1 MIHRFAICSMCS
13 HSEPVLT
20 LSWESPPR
28 RCHSEPV
35 TEVTGVR
42 ISRMNDSMKRIL
54 QNRKRRETKTMEK
67 LLEILED
74 IQPDVDF
81 KTRTDLIDA
90 HLLSSLSILSL
101 IAELEDEFDITVP
114 AVEVI
119 PANFNSMQAMWDM
132 IRRLQEEG

>member
-1 MIHRFAICSMCS
+1 MIHRFAIRSMCS
-13 HSEPVLT
+13 
-20 LSWESPPR
+20 
-28 RCHSEPV
+28 HSEPV